1 MTNIRLKENQS
12 KNKETNTSMLCLTF
26 HDDDDDETTMIN
38 STTPTVAMSCNLDAV
53 DVGWRGIGLA
63 LSLFYCQVLHA
74 CVHEKYSTRT
84 EPIEGYLFHY
94 VD

>member
-26 HDDDDDETTMIN
+26 NDDDETTMIN